1 MMKRIKIFAISI
13 GLTLLLLLLTVEIV
27 KPQNPSLQDRYKY
40 GAIDKTGKYII
51 PPQFDNIQ
59 YFSEGLAL
67 VEVQGKT
74 GYVDRTGKMVIS
86 LFEAYAKSFSEGLAV
101 AIKRGYK
108 YGYIDKTGKYA
119 IPPQFDEAGSFH
131 EGIAAVKTERGYGY
145 LNKQGSYV
153 IPPGLSIATTFKD
166 GLAIVGG
173 TRYSIID
180 KTGKAVSQAFDYIDD
195 PSAFGIGYTLEF
207 KDGLVKVGMG
217 GSHCRF
223 GGIRDGKW
231 GYIDRTGKLVIPLK
245 LDNANDF
252 YEGRATNFYA
262 TSSYEAAT
270 GPYEAE
276 ICAREG
282 KWGYIDKQGNTVIPP
297 KFDEVRDFSEGR
309 AAVKIGEKWGYIN
322 LEGEMVVPPR
332 FQPYY
337 TGNPNT
343 GQPSKFSEGLASVA
357 MPQTQKS
364 GYIDKKGKFF
374 IDPIFDEASDLKD
387 GLAIVII
394 NENAGV
400 IDKTRKYVIEPK
412 FDGFDIF

>member
-1 MMKRIKIFAISI
+1 
-13 GLTLLLLLLTVEIV
+13 
-27 KPQNPSLQDRYKY
+27 
-40 GAIDKTGKYII
+40 
-51 PPQFDNIQ
+51 
-59 YFSEGLAL
+59 
-67 VEVQGKT
+67 
-74 GYVDRTGKMVIS
+74 
-86 LFEAYAKSFSEGLAV
+86 
-101 AIKRGYK
+101 
-108 YGYIDKTGKYA
+108 
-119 IPPQFDEAGSFH
+119 
-131 EGIAAVKTERGYGY
+131 
-145 LNKQGSYV
+145 
-153 IPPGLSIATTFKD
+153 
-166 GLAIVGG
+166 
-173 TRYSIID
+173 
-180 KTGKAVSQAFDYIDD
+180 
-195 PSAFGIGYTLEF
+195 
-207 KDGLVKVGMG
+207 
-217 GSHCRF
+217 
-223 GGIRDGKW
+223 
-231 GYIDRTGKLVIPLK
+231 IDRTGKLVIPLK

-364 GYIDKKGKFF
+364 GYIDKNGKFS
-374 IDPIFDEASDLKD
+374 IDPIFDEASDFKD
-387 GLAIVII
+387 GLAIVRI
-394 NENAGV
+394 NEKAGV

-412 FDGFDIF
+412 FDDIDIFSEGLAAAVNDKKIGFIDKNGQLIIKPQFDTFSRFNQGRAIVGMKKEMPAQKDCEGNECNNQSQQKSAEPSHHFCSLNLHGFLGRLTD